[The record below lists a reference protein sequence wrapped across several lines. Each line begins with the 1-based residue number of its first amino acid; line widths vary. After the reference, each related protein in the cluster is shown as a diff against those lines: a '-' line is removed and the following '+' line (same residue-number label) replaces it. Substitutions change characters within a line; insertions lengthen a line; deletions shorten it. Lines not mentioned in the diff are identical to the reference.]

1 MEVDKMTKT
10 EKSKRNKLIADF
22 IRKTYPDDHVYNGV
36 FAYENYYSNSGKTC
50 NSLKFPIYKNLDEI
64 DLSLLENFLKE
75 NEISFIKVKAKNNY
89 VPYSKDIIN
98 CSIII
103 TFDKEH

>member
-1 MEVDKMTKT
+1 MEVDKMIKT

-22 IRKTYPDDHVYNGV
+22 IR
-36 FAYENYYSNSGKTC
+36 KTC